1 MGRAEIGSYGDAI
14 MGSDGGTHN
23 TEEMEEMEG
32 GRYRDGK
39 RWHPENLRGPRYEV
53 MKGLGWEGQQ
63 THKGQKPEVIEV
75 RNGR

>member
-1 MGRAEIGSYGDAI
+1 
-14 MGSDGGTHN
+14 
-23 TEEMEEMEG
+23 MEG

-39 RWHPENLRGPRYEV
+39 RWHPENLRGLRYEV